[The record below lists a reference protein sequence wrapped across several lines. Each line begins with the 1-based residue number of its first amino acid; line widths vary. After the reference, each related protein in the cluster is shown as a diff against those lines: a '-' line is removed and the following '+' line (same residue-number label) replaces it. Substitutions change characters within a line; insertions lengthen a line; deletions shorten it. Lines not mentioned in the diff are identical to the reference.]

1 MCLRGKPDE
10 IDILQLK
17 HDVCQLKECL
27 QKIIDE
33 NQCLRFKFKAL
44 VSFRV
49 RISKGA
55 EIIRKNANL
64 I

>member
-1 MCLRGKPDE
+1 MCSRGEPDE

-17 HDVCQLKECL
+17 HEVCQLKECL

-44 VSFRV
+44 VSYEFQRAPKSLEKMQ
-49 RISKGA
+49 I
-55 EIIRKNANL
+55 
-64 I
+64 